1 MKCVHSGVPPCQRC
15 LKSELQGCS
24 LSRPPS
30 KTPQKSKSQASRRSQ
45 PYEPRPAFLP
55 LDERARSCPGT
66 PGATVQSDIQ
76 ESTPDK
82 ASVDS
87 HLANLSTEV
96 ILKSLHW
103 FSGKHPEFAILN
115 HSAIL
120 EEFHSTCP
128 PESKIL
134 LAAILASARAQFSLL
149 GAPWEKDLLPREHY
163 AIYAREMLSEWS
175 FKAPRLQ
182 VAQASLIMGLY
193 EWGIREFHRAWIH
206 CGNSSLIASNDSKTY
221 FSRNCNPDHTSTE
234 QLPGLPIPAR
244 SNSTLSARCC
254 VSCHRK

>member
-1 MKCVHSGVPPCQRC
+1 MKCVHSGVAPCQRC

-30 KTPQKSKSQASRRSQ
+30 KTPQKSKAQANRRSQ
-45 PYEPRPAFLP
+45 PYEPRLP
-55 LDERARSCPGT
+55 YVPLNERARSCPGS
-66 PGATVQSDIQ
+66 PGITIQSDLS

-82 ASVDS
+82 ASVDN
-87 HLANLSTEV
+87 HLSNLSTEV

-128 PESKIL
+128 PETKIL

-149 GAPWEKDLLPREHY
+149 GAPWEKHLLNRENY
-163 AIYAREMLSEWS
+163 AVYAREMLSEWS
-175 FKAPRLQ
+175 FKPPRLQ
-182 VAQASLIMGLY
+182 VAQASLIMALY

-206 CGNSSLIASNDSKTY
+206 CGNGPLITLSEPGTN
-221 FSRNCNPDHTSTE
+221 FPRNCNTDHTST
-234 QLPGLPIPAR
+234 Q
-244 SNSTLSARCC
+244 
-254 VSCHRK
+254 